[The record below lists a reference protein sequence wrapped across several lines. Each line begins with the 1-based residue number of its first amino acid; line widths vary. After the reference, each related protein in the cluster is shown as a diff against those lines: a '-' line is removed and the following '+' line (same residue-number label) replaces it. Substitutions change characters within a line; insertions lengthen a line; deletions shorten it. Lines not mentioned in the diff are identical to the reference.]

1 MRTKKGEEPHPL
13 VSSLAPRIQFLG
25 KVSQVVVVVEVAEGN
40 QILEEDQRYL
50 RDEKEKEKK
59 RKHFL
64 FRRRR
69 RKMRGRP
76 LPCRTG
82 CL

>member
-1 MRTKKGEEPHPL
+1 MCKDLKCNTMYSPLDGAKKGEESHPL

-50 RDEKEKEKK
+50 RDEKKK
-59 RKHFL
+59 KT
-64 FRRRR
+64 
-69 RKMRGRP
+69 
-76 LPCRTG
+76 LPV
-82 CL
+82 